1 MWGLLKGLI
10 NNIPAVIMIIIAVV
24 MLGVVALTRLPVDL
38 YPNIEI
44 PIIAISVDYPGASP
58 EQVEESVAKILEGQF
73 QSISGVKNITTR
85 CFQDRAF
92 FMIEFNY
99 GVDIDS
105 KANDV
110 REKIDRVNKFLPDG
124 VEKPI
129 IFKFDPS
136 TLPIMIISVSGI
148 DDLAAL
154 RQIVDDNISKYMYQV
169 DGVANVTVDGGYQKK
184 VFVDLDERKLDAF
197 KVSSADVLRAIAS
210 ENHEFSAGYVVEGY
224 KKINVKFDA
233 KYKSI
238 DDIKNVVIA
247 NRGGYNVKVGDVANV
262 TFKSDIENAPIVKVN
277 GKSGVVMSI
286 NKKSDSSTVAVSEA
300 VKKKLEEVKKLY
312 PNLSF
317 DIVVDQGAFIVDSIG
332 NVRDSAV
339 NGAILAFIV
348 VFLFL
353 VSTKESTLIALA
365 IPLSVVITFLI
376 MYFLNVSLNIV
387 SLAGLALGVG
397 MTIDNSIVVIESI
410 YLHKKRGK
418 NIVDA
423 AFDGAKEV
431 GTAILGSTLTTI
443 FVFLPVVFSQGLAQ
457 QIFKDLALTVSIS
470 IFSSLFVAIWITPPL
485 MTVGWGFIEKLD
497 SNIKKMKSLFFF
509 SDLIENFRD
518 GIYSRLLG
526 NLLNLK
532 KTVLVFTIVFTIVG
546 VLSFIYAGKE
556 LLPTTDSGDLSAKIT
571 LPPGTS
577 KEVTYEYAEKLS
589 AYLST
594 NDNVNIYY
602 YLINTVGS
610 GITTRMLA
618 AGGGENI
625 VNFTIKLKPKEE
637 RSISSE
643 EFASKLRRFLAMT
656 IPGRTE
662 VNASSGTRISGSRGA
677 AADIKISGND
687 IDALERISSQIET
700 VAKKIKGVEEINS
713 SMDDVVPEYS
723 LIFDRNKLAF
733 YGISSSIFGNVL
745 QSSFLRNTAS
755 YYMESGKQY
764 DIVLQIKGNER
775 KYLED
780 ILFSYIPLI
789 SGTIPLSDLVRV
801 SNDVAPRMIMRENNS
816 RTVSLSLVSF
826 GVPQDKLVSQIA
838 EEVKKSVYVPPDVI
852 ISYGGSYQD
861 LQDTLRD
868 LILIFALAF
877 ALVYATMVVLFKSF
891 KDPFIILF
899 TIPYGVLSVLIL
911 FFLFNIKFNIIAGI
925 GVVMLLGIVVNNGI
939 VMVDYMN
946 QLLEQ
951 GYKLREAAIEGAKR
965 RLRPV
970 LMTSLTSIIGVLPMS
985 LGIGSGSELFQPLG
999 LVLLLGLSAGTFFT
1013 LFIIPVVYEY
1023 FNRKKFA

>member
-1 MWGLLKGLI
+1 MWGLLKELM

-73 QSISGVKNITTR
+73 QTISGVKNITTR

-92 FMIEFNY
+92 FIIEFNY

-124 VEKPI
+124 VEKPV

-136 TLPIMIISVSGI
+136 MLPIMSISVSGI

-210 ENHEFSAGYVVEGY
+210 ENQEFSAGYVVEGY

-317 DIVVDQGAFIVDSIG
+317 NIVTDQGSFIVDSIG

-365 IPLSVVITFLI
+365 IPLSVVITFVI

-497 SNIKKMKSLFFF
+497 SNIKRMKSLFFF
-509 SDLIENFRD
+509 FDFIENFRD
-518 GIYSRLLG
+518 GIYSRLLS

-602 YLINTVGS
+602 YVINTAGS
-610 GITTRMLA
+610 GMTTRMLA
-618 AGGGENI
+618 GGGGENV

-662 VNASSGTRISGSRGA
+662 VNASSGIRIPGSGGA

-733 YGISSSIFGNVL
+733 YGISSSIIGNVL
-745 QSSFLRNTAS
+745 QSSFLGNTAS

-838 EEVKKSVYVPPDVI
+838 EEIKKSVYVPPDVI

-1023 FNRKKFA
+1023 FNRKRFA

>member
-10 NNIPAVIMIIIAVV
+10 NNIPAVVVIIIAVV
-24 MLGVVALTRLPVDL
+24 MLGVVAFTRLPVDL
-38 YPNIEI
+38 FPNIEI
-44 PIIAISVDYPGASP
+44 PIIAVFFEYSGATP
-58 EQVEESVAKILEGQF
+58 EQVEESVARILEGQF
-73 QSISGVKNITTR
+73 QTISGVKNVTTR
-85 CFQDRAF
+85 CFQGRAF
-92 FMIEFNY
+92 FVIEFNY

-105 KANDV
+105 KANDI
-110 REKIDRVNKFLPDG
+110 REKIDFVNRFLPDG
-124 VEKPI
+124 VGKPI

-136 TLPIMIISVSGI
+136 LLPIMSISVSGI

-154 RQIVDDNISKYMYQV
+154 RQIVEDNISKYIYQV

-184 VFVDLDERKLDAF
+184 VFVELDRRKLEAF
-197 KVSSADVLRAIAS
+197 KVSSADVLRALAI
-210 ENHEFSAGYVVEGY
+210 ENQDFSAGYVVEGY

-247 NRGGYNVKVGDVANV
+247 NRGGYNVKVGDVADV
-262 TFKSDIENAPIVKVN
+262 VFKSDIENAPIVKVN

-286 NKKSDSSTVAVSEA
+286 NKKSDASTVTVSEA

-317 DIVVDQGAFIVDSIG
+317 GIVVDQGAFIVDSIN
-332 NVRDSAV
+332 NVRNNAI
-339 NGAILAFIV
+339 NGAILAFVV

-353 VSTKESTLIALA
+353 VSLKESVLIALA
-365 IPLSVVITFLI
+365 IPLSIAITFVI
-376 MYFLNVSLNIV
+376 MYFLNVSLNVV

-418 NIVDA
+418 SIVDA

-431 GTAILGSTLTTI
+431 GTAVLASTLTTV

-457 QIFKDLALTVSIS
+457 QIFRDLALTVSIS

-497 SNIKKMKSLFFF
+497 SSIKRIKFLFFF
-509 SDLIENFRD
+509 FDFIENFRD
-518 GIYSRLLG
+518 GIYSRLLS

-532 KTVLVFTIVFTIVG
+532 KTILAFTIVFV
-546 VLSFIYAGKE
+546 VLGIISFIYVGKE
-556 LLPTTDSGDLSAKIT
+556 LLPTTDSGDVSVKIT

-577 KEVTYEYAEKLS
+577 KNITYEYAEKLS

-594 NDNVNIYY
+594 NQDVSIYY
-602 YLINTVGS
+602 YVINVGGSRILTVG
-610 GITTRMLA
+610 
-618 AGGGENI
+618 GGAGENV

-656 IPGRTE
+656 IPGMIE
-662 VNASSGTRISGSRGA
+662 VNASSGIRLPGSGGA
-677 AADIKISGND
+677 AADIKILGND
-687 IDALERISSQIET
+687 IGTLEKISSQIEA
-700 VAKKIKGVEEINS
+700 VSKNIKGVEEVKS
-713 SMDDVVPEYS
+713 SIDDVVPEYS

-733 YGISSSIFGNVL
+733 YGISSSVIGNIL
-745 QSSFLRNTAS
+745 KSSFQGTTAS
-755 YYMESGKQY
+755 FYTVGGKQY
-764 DIVLQIKGNER
+764 DIVLQIKGNEK

-780 ILFSYIPLI
+780 ILFSYIPTVGGI
-789 SGTIPLSDLVRV
+789 VPIVDLVKV
-801 SNDVAPRMIMRENNS
+801 SNDVAPRMIMRENGS
-816 RTVSLSLVSF
+816 RTVSVSVVSF
-826 GVPQDKLVSQIA
+826 GVPKDKLVSQIS
-838 EEVKKSVYVPPDVI
+838 EEVKKSVYIPPDVI
-852 ISYGGSYQD
+852 ISYGGSFRD
-861 LQDTLRD
+861 LQDSLRD
-868 LILIFALAF
+868 LLLIFTLAF
-877 ALVYATMVVLFKSF
+877 ALVYTTMVVLFKSF

-899 TIPYGVLSVLIL
+899 SIPYGVFSVTIL

-951 GYKLREAAIEGAKR
+951 GYKLREATIEGAKR

-970 LMTSLTSIIGVLPMS
+970 LMTSLTSIIGVLPLS

-999 LVLLLGLSAGTFFT
+999 LTLLLGLFAGKFFT
-1013 LFIIPVVYEY
+1013 LFVIPVVYEY
-1023 FNRKKFA
+1023 LNRKRFA